1 MDAMAQDTWS
11 SFLRSPAGQKY
22 ADQPTDSLCAMAHQ
36 VVFDWV
42 GWAEAEKVQ
51 GKGAEQGTGGAS
63 SQKTSSSTS
72 TTGVLQAP
80 QALQPF
86 QCFVRDPMSG
96 GARRLQVP
104 QLAKDPLTWDN
115 FYKEMSPRVTAF
127 ASRPQVQGLFNKA
140 LNVIQPGM
148 LKEHALSISATSICE
163 HLLVAIAGD
172 LLSTDREGCNIHF
185 NDIVCDRNGG
195 YWYAKVSRAH
205 STHTRAPSFFTIQV
219 RPHRSLTDPWQFS
232 IPMVLYTKGDISEE
246 EAHINLHGFA
256 GFQEFMQICGDV
268 VVYHVLR
275 GMVCVHLLWRLL
287 SVLGSH

>member
-63 SQKTSSSTS
+63 SQETSSSTS

-115 FYKEMSPRVTAF
+115 FYKVMSDTARHCF
-127 ASRPQVQGLFNKA
+127 RIATPSARTVQQGPERYPTRHAQRARA
-140 LNVIQPGM
+140 LY
-148 LKEHALSISATSICE
+148 L
-163 HLLVAIAGD
+163 
-172 LLSTDREGCNIHF
+172 CNI
-185 NDIVCDRNGG
+185 
-195 YWYAKVSRAH
+195 YM
-205 STHTRAPSFFTIQV
+205 RAP
-219 RPHRSLTDPWQFS
+219 
-232 IPMVLYTKGDISEE
+232 
-246 EAHINLHGFA
+246 A
-256 GFQEFMQICGDV
+256 CG
-268 VVYHVLR
+268 HCR
-275 GMVCVHLLWRLL
+275 
-287 SVLGSH
+287 

>member
-1 MDAMAQDTWS
+1 MEGAARATLMDAMAQDTWS

-63 SQKTSSSTS
+63 SQETSSSTS

-185 NDIVCDRNGG
+185 NDIVCDRNGATG
-195 YWYAKVSRAH
+195 MQRCHVPTQP
-205 STHTRAPSFFTIQV
+205 THAR
-219 RPHRSLTDPWQFS
+219 HRFSPFKSVPTDP
-232 IPMVLYTKGDISEE
+232 
-246 EAHINLHGFA
+246 
-256 GFQEFMQICGDV
+256 
-268 VVYHVLR
+268 
-275 GMVCVHLLWRLL
+275 
-287 SVLGSH
+287 